1 VYYEKRNSWKDFCCL
16 WVWCVDWGTLV
27 ALSTNQMFWWIGTII
42 GAVIGYLTYEF
53 KEVLRA
59 IKIAWKT
66 TIRIRPDWK
75 SWKLLIKH
83 FFWLYIFTLN
93 LVPIGLAIAVLS
105 EEKFNKVPAIL
116 SLMCQACLGVT
127 VFVFFLSVSEMKT
140 RSKDIVIENIKMFR
154 SLTPFHVYLI
164 YIPKI
169 FYFLYRKG
177 IPASVAFIKK
187 VIVLIHSDIRLLC
200 GFNAAIGTGIGYF
213 AGSAI
218 IGMLGGGFAG
228 IFNYELISKR
238 ILHLVPK
245 KIKT

>member
-1 VYYEKRNSWKDFCCL
+1 MKKEILGKIFVASGFGAWI
-16 WVWCVDWGTLV
+16 GTLV
-27 ALSTNQMFWWIGTII
+27 ALSTNQMWWIGTII

-59 IKIAWKT
+59 IKIVWKT

-218 IGMLGGGFAG
+218 IGMLFGGFIG
-228 IFNYELISKR
+228 ILNYELISKKV
-238 ILHLVPK
+238 LHLSPK
-245 KIKT
+245 K

>member
-1 VYYEKRNSWKDFCCL
+1 MKKEILGKIFIASGFGAWI
-16 WVWCVDWGTLV
+16 GTLV

-218 IGMLGGGFAG
+218 IGMLFGGFIG
-228 IFNYELISKR
+228 ILNYELISKKV
-238 ILHLVPK
+238 LHLSPK
-245 KIKT
+245 K

>member
-1 VYYEKRNSWKDFCCL
+1 MKREILGKIFVASGFGAWI
-16 WVWCVDWGTLV
+16 GTLV

-218 IGMLGGGFAG
+218 IGMLFGGFIG
-228 IFNYELISKR
+228 ILNYELISKKV
-238 ILHLVPK
+238 LHLSPK
-245 KIKT
+245 K